1 MKYLAPLFVLAPSA
15 ALAHDGPLG
24 HAHPHGLE
32 IVAWAL
38 AAAAVGWLVWK
49 LSR

>member
-1 MKYLAPLFVLAPSA
+1 MKYLAPLFV
-15 ALAHDGPLG
+15 AHSGPAFAHEGPIG

-38 AAAAVGWLVWK
+38 AAAGIGWLVWK